1 MYSLNKDVPVPQ
13 RQTKDSAGYDFYM
26 PFDCEFRPGE
36 YVKLNTYICFD
47 GKEKPYTDVDVLIDG
62 ELKTCRVY
70 PKQWVFQLHP
80 RSSLGTEYKLRFSNT
95 TGVID
100 KDFIDRPI
108 SADITV
114 DKPLFLKKG
123 KRFMQGIFV
132 PIGYEINEIVPE
144 ATRDG
149 GIGSTDTV
157 KCDCESKCDNCTC
170 QNNAE
175 KTLAD
180 ISAMIPKGEIDMTAM
195 INLAQNLI
203 ELAQAMQKQN

>member
-36 YVKLNTYICFD
+36 YVQINTFICFD
-47 GKEKPYTDVDVLIDG
+47 GKEKPYTDVEVMIDG
-62 ELKTCRVY
+62 KLKTCRVY
-70 PKQWVFQLHP
+70 PKQWVFKLYP

-100 KDFIDRPI
+100 KDFIDHPI
-108 SADITV
+108 KADITV
-114 DKPLFLKKG
+114 DKPLYLKKG

-144 ATRDG
+144 STRDG
-149 GIGSTDTV
+149 GIGSTDNV
-157 KCDCESKCDNCTC
+157 KCDCESKCENCTC

-203 ELAQAMQKQN
+203 ELAQTMQKQN

>member
-1 MYSLNKDVPVPQ
+1 MYSLNKDVPIPQ

-36 YVKLNTYICFD
+36 YVQINTFICFD
-47 GKEKPYTDVDVLIDG
+47 GKEKPYTDVEVMIDG

-70 PKQWVFQLHP
+70 PKQWVFKLYP
-80 RSSLGTEYKLRFSNT
+80 RSSLGTEYKFRFSNT

-114 DKPLFLKKG
+114 DKPLYLKKG

-149 GIGSTDTV
+149 GIGSTDHT
-157 KCDCESKCDNCTC
+157 KCDCESKCENCTC
-170 QNNAE
+170 QNDAE

-195 INLAQNLI
+195 INLAQELI
-203 ELAQAMQKQN
+203 ELAQNMQKQN

>member
-1 MYSLNKDVPVPQ
+1 MYSLNKDVPIPQ

-36 YVKLNTYICFD
+36 YVQINTFICFD
-47 GKEKPYTDVDVLIDG
+47 GKEKPYTDVEVMIDG

-70 PKQWVFQLHP
+70 PKQWVFKLYP
-80 RSSLGTEYKLRFSNT
+80 RSSLGTEYKFRFSNT

-100 KDFIDRPI
+100 KDFIDHPI
-108 SADITV
+108 KADITV
-114 DKPLFLKKG
+114 DKPLYLKKG

-144 ATRDG
+144 STRDG
-149 GIGSTDTV
+149 GIGSTDNV

-175 KTLAD
+175 KNLAD

-203 ELAQAMQKQN
+203 ELAQTMQKQN

>member
-1 MYSLNKDVPVPQ
+1 MYSLDKDVPVPQ

-36 YVKLNTYICFD
+36 YVNINTYICFD
-47 GKEKPYTDVDVLIDG
+47 GKEKPYIDVDVMIDG
-62 ELKTCRVY
+62 KMKTCRVY
-70 PKQWVFQLHP
+70 PKQWVFKLYP
-80 RSSLGTEYKLRFSNT
+80 RSSLGMKYGLRFSNT
-95 TGVID
+95 TGIID
-100 KDFIDRPI
+100 KDYIDHSIR
-108 SADITV
+108 ADITV
-114 DKPLFLKKG
+114 DTLLTLKKG
-123 KRFMQGIFV
+123 ERFMQGTFV
-132 PIGYEINEIVPE
+132 PVGYELNEIVPE

-149 GIGSTDTV
+149 GIGSTDTA
-157 KCDCESKCDNCTC
+157 KCDCESKCGNCTC

-203 ELAQAMQKQN
+203 ELAQNMQKQN